1 MIVLHFI
8 IAIAYVVLF
17 SILLYG
23 YILFF
28 KWLWR
33 VTLYVRIK
41 YKNFTNRKEPEK
53 CHVVNRHEYFKNG
66 LMVLLDKKKNL
77 ALLAI
82 LLVLT
87 LTIFVQHLSQNT
99 TDANKHLNAK
109 QYFAVGETANT
120 FKLATLNFLHP
131 DFPLLIPVEWFQKL
145 VYWHGTFLLPKNDDE
160 KYLWQQLWFYNPYT
174 ITQTPPW
181 GYSAKPFT
189 PLYNNK
195 HFTETYN
202 GFMTSFEKVMD
213 GNISDQKLFYDV
225 VPRDINSNLEFAI
238 IFQRHQDSLRMSG
251 EAGVIMA
258 REAKYQKQTDNLYRY
273 SKIAQQW
280 WKDEIIP
287 KNIRTL
293 KEQQLTFLEAKLTIS
308 TSKLFE
314 HLMLH
319 VTKCDDPL
327 LDEYLQDRMNLNEAL
342 TPEYKAR
349 FSMMLQTYRSMF
361 FQYLIEKYCQME
373 FLVSADGKHKNMK
386 RWGYIEDQET
396 NLRIGTGYDLQT
408 NENNTTLAPLFDALT
423 EANTTKVSQE
433 LQTKQLNVDVRF
445 FGDKTPLHYAAYHND
460 LPTIELLLQK
470 GADINAQDKA
480 KKIPLQYAIEN
491 YSYEA
496 TKYLLEHNSSHKWVT
511 ENIRKG
517 RSWDGELCQTAWE
530 YLMTFGQQGVE
541 TIKIVELIKLLILHD
556 VDLFKDAQRCK
567 GMGNLHFSVS
577 GAGIQKGNETEAK
590 VEIIKMLLEKGLD
603 YKAKN
608 CFGETPYQNAVQQYS
623 WMHLV
628 FEPYMSVEDK
638 KYFKNTT
645 RR

>member
-1 MIVLHFI
+1 MVILNFI
-8 IAIAYVVLF
+8 IAVAYVILF

-28 KWLWR
+28 KLFWK
-33 VTLYVRIK
+33 TFTYISIK
-41 YKNFTNRKEPEK
+41 YKNFVNRKDLNALIAITRK
-53 CHVVNRHEYFKNG
+53 KHFKYGWQVFRN
-66 LMVLLDKKKNL
+66 KKKNL
-77 ALLAI
+77 ALFFLFFSI
-82 LLVLT
+82 SFI
-87 LTIFVQHLSQNT
+87 IFVDNIQKHT
-99 TDANKHLNAK
+99 TEKNKHIAAK

-145 VYWHGTFLLPKNDDE
+145 VYWHGTFLLPENDDE

-174 ITQTPPW
+174 IIQTPPW

-189 PLYNNK
+189 PVYNNK
-195 HFTETYN
+195 DFSKMYN
-202 GFMTSFEKVMD
+202 GFMTSFDKIMD
-213 GNISDQKLFYDV
+213 GYISDQKLFYDV
-225 VPRDINSNLEFAI
+225 VPRDINANLEFAV

-273 SKIAQQW
+273 SKIAQEW
-280 WKDEIIP
+280 WKDKIIHE
-287 KNIRTL
+287 NIRAL

-314 HLMLH
+314 YLMLH

-327 LDEYLQDRMNLNEAL
+327 IDEYLQDRISLNEAL
-342 TPEYKAR
+342 TPKYKAR
-349 FSMMLQTYRSMF
+349 FSMMLQTYRSTF
-361 FQYLIEKYCQME
+361 FQYLIEKYCQRE
-373 FLVSADGKHKNMK
+373 FLVSADGRHDSMK
-386 RWGYIEDQET
+386 RWGHIEDQET

-408 NENNTTLAPLFDALT
+408 EESNTTLAPLFNALT
-423 EANTTKVSQE
+423 EANTTKVAQE
-433 LQTKQLNVDVRF
+433 LQAKHFNVDVRF

-460 LPTIELLLQK
+460 LPTIQLLLKK

-491 YSYEA
+491 YNYEA
-496 TKYLLEHNSSHKWVT
+496 TKYLLEHNSSHKWVP

-530 YLMTFGQQGVE
+530 YLMTFGQKGVE

-567 GMGNLHFSVS
+567 GMDILHFSVS

-638 KYFKNTT
+638 QYYKNKT